1 MTDFIPTLPKPV
13 TNVSLDG
20 VPTLSGNEDQQIEI
34 VFSEIYQS
42 VEDNL
47 RTVDDKV
54 DVDVGVDIDLDA
66 ENSERSRL
74 YPDFVPDKRTSFD
87 GGVRH
92 MEMRLQ
98 TISNSRLDTQTD
110 FVVKV
115 DAMSAQKAKRD
126 DAFHHRALDLTRTA
140 LVSQTPTRNKTPEID
155 TDDSMPGRLNLSWD
169 VDVNFSGTSAQLAQ
183 TGSKILS
190 SVAQD
195 HTADNYIRVALIFME
210 QGLQISVFT
219 SAWSANLNSPEL
231 KKRMDQLVRQS
242 GFGPSVLKLFGQNNI
257 SREAGHGR

>member
-1 MTDFIPTLPKPV
+1 MTDFIPILSKPV
-13 TNVSLDG
+13 TNVYLDG
-20 VPTLSGNEDQQIEI
+20 VSTLSGNEDQQIEI

-42 VEDNL
+42 VEDSL

-54 DVDVGVDIDLDA
+54 DVDVDVDIDLDA

-74 YPDFVPDKRTSFD
+74 YRDFVTDKHTSFD

-126 DAFHHRALDLTRTA
+126 KAFHHRALDLTRPA
-140 LVSQTPTRNKTPEID
+140 FVSQTPSRNKTPEID
-155 TDDSMPGRLNLSWD
+155 TDDSMPGRLKLSWD

-210 QGLQISVFT
+210 QGLQISIFI